1 MVSDTSPLIL
11 HIRTIN
17 EQMLTSTFKAYFP
30 FTLNYRENVFILDIQ
45 AGNEAMKSENLDQL
59 DRFDE
64 QILAVL
70 SVEGRL
76 PVTDLARRIGISKS
90 PCQVRLK
97 RLQQQGYIKGFRA
110 IVDPVKLGREHV
122 AFVEVR
128 LSDTRELALRAFNQ
142 AVLRIPEVEQCHMI
156 AGSFDYL
163 LKVRTAD
170 IRSFR
175 RTLGESITLLPH
187 VANTSSFVTME
198 SVKDL
203 ASYL

>member
-1 MVSDTSPLIL
+1 
-11 HIRTIN
+11 
-17 EQMLTSTFKAYFP
+17 
-30 FTLNYRENVFILDIQ
+30 
-45 AGNEAMKSENLDQL
+45 MKKVKNIGQL
-59 DRFDE
+59 DRYDE
-64 QILAVL
+64 KILSIL

-97 RLQQQGYIKGFRA
+97 RLQEDGFIKGFRA
-110 IVDPVKLGREHV
+110 ILDPGKLGLEHV

-128 LSDTRELALRAFNQ
+128 LSDTRERALKAFNRG
-142 AVLRIPEVEQCHMI
+142 VMKIPEIEQCHMI

-170 IRSFR
+170 IQSFR

-198 SVKDL
+198 AVKDL
-203 ASYL
+203 DS

>member
-1 MVSDTSPLIL
+1 MEKIDNLD
-11 HIRTIN
+11 
-17 EQMLTSTFKAYFP
+17 
-30 FTLNYRENVFILDIQ
+30 ILD
-45 AGNEAMKSENLDQL
+45 
-59 DRFDE
+59 RYDE
-64 QILAVL
+64 QILAIL
-70 SVEGRL
+70 AVEGRL

-97 RLQQQGYIKGFRA
+97 RLQKQGYIKGFRA

-128 LSDTRELALRAFNQ
+128 LSDTRESALQAFNQ
-142 AVLRIPEVEQCHMI
+142 AVLNIPEIEQCHMI

-175 RTLGESITLLPH
+175 RILGESITILPN

-198 SVKDL
+198 AVKDVV
-203 ASYL
+203 S